1 MFFHCTVLISKHLFP
16 TMNVLIIEDSP
27 LLLNSFRSSVLKE
40 YPQSRIFELNTIE
53 ESLSVLQ
60 DISVHL
66 LILDINVSDGHDMGT
81 VASIRNL
88 YPKLPILV
96 YLAEEYVYLALFIQ
110 SGANGFIS
118 KKSTAHEIQIAL
130 TTVSAGNRY
139 ISGDV
144 QEFLLMQLIPKGGQA
159 TLSRTERIVAQMLAD
174 NKSYDQVASV
184 LGVKRS
190 TIAVYKRRVFQ
201 KLGVKNMFEFFKKM
215 APGTNRQ
222 QPGH

>member
-1 MFFHCTVLISKHLFP
+1 
-16 TMNVLIIEDSP
+16 MNVLIIEDSP

-40 YPQSRIFELNTIE
+40 YPKSRIFELNTIE
-53 ESLSVLQ
+53 ESHSVLR

-66 LILDINVSDGHDMGT
+66 LILDVNVADGQNAGAI
-81 VASIRNL
+81 ASIRNV

-96 YLAEEYVYLALFIQ
+96 YLAEEYVYLGLFIQ

-118 KKSTAHEIQIAL
+118 KKSTAHEIQDAL
-130 TTVSAGNRY
+130 ITVSAGNRY
-139 ISGDV
+139 LSGDV
-144 QEFLLMQLIPKGGQA
+144 QEFLLMQLTPKGGQP

-215 APGTNRQ
+215 VLVTNRQ
-222 QPGH
+222 ESGH

>member
-1 MFFHCTVLISKHLFP
+1 
-16 TMNVLIIEDSP
+16 MNVLIIEDSP

-40 YPQSRIFELNTIE
+40 YPQSRIFEVDTIE
-53 ESLSVLQ
+53 ECAPILR
-60 DISVHL
+60 DNPFKL
-66 LILDINVSDGHDMGT
+66 LILDINVSDGHDMDT

-96 YLAEEYVYLALFIQ
+96 YLAEEYVYLAHFIQ

-118 KKSTAHEIQIAL
+118 KKSTANEIQDAL

-139 ISGDV
+139 LSGDV
-144 QEFLLMQLIPKGGQA
+144 QEFLLMQLVPKGGQP

-190 TIAVYKRRVFQ
+190 TIAVYKRRVFH
-201 KLGVKNMFEFFKKM
+201 KLGVKNMLEFFKKM
-215 APGTNRQ
+215 LSVY
-222 QPGH
+222 